1 MNKRS
6 NNEYSIPDVETIDT
20 AEEAARRAG
29 LRYVSDEEPGYRRRR
44 QGRGFAYLD
53 VEGNYVKDEGLRERF
68 DNLIIPPA
76 WTDVWICADE
86 KGHIQATGRDDAGRK
101 QYIYHPHWEEVRNEA
116 KFNRL
121 IPFADVLPQIRAQVD
136 QDMRRRGMPRQKV
149 LAIVV
154 RLLEETRIR
163 IGNLEYARRNGSY
176 GLTTMENEH
185 IEINGSRLHFS
196 FTGKSGIE
204 HSVDLYD
211 RRLARHLKL
220 CQEFPGQELFQ
231 YLDEEGNRR
240 AIDSGDVND
249 YLREITG
256 QNFTAKD
263 FRTWAGTVLALD
275 ELYERGEAEDEKR
288 AERQIVDAVKAV
300 AEGLGNTPQV
310 CRAYYIHPAI
320 LDAYRTGDLFV
331 AVSAAAAHA
340 ATEDE
345 HALSPDEEAVLA
357 LICERVEAS

>member
-1 MNKRS
+1 MSKNLQ
-6 NNEYSIPDVETIDT
+6 NTLSIPDVDSIDT
-20 AEEAARRAG
+20 PEQAAEMAG
-29 LRYVSDEEPGYRRRR
+29 LRYVSDEEPGFRRRR
-44 QGRGFAYLD
+44 QGRGLAYLD
-53 VEGNYVKDEGLRERF
+53 PKGNYVKDEKLRARF
-68 DNLIIPPA
+68 DSLVIPPA

-121 IPFADVLPQIRAQVD
+121 IPFAGVLPQIRAQVD
-136 QDMRRRGMPRQKV
+136 RDMRRRGMPREKV

-176 GLTTMENEH
+176 GLTTLENEH
-185 IEINGSRLHFS
+185 IEINGSRLRFS
-196 FTGKSGIE
+196 FTGKSGKE
-204 HSVDLYD
+204 HNVDLYD

-220 CQEFPGQELFQ
+220 CQDLPGQELFQ

-249 YLREITG
+249 YLRQITG

-275 ELYERGEAEDEKR
+275 ELYQRGEATDEKY

-320 LDAYRTGDLFV
+320 LDAYRTGDLFAAV
-331 AVSAAAAHA
+331 AAAAAHP
-340 ATEDE
+340 TTDDE
-345 HALSPDEEAVLA
+345 HALSTDEAAALA